1 VSASTVSRCLSGTK
15 TSIRISPETRK
26 RVLDA
31 VRDLGYQ
38 PNPAARAL
46 RGKSTKVLG
55 LIVPDINDCFIAE
68 LIHAIGDE
76 AGRQGYEILL
86 GYARRDRDE
95 ALLLSQVLDLRRCDG
110 LLLTGAFGDSD
121 EEDNSLQ
128 AQLWKN
134 QKVVS
139 VCRGTGNLARKT
151 ASIGTDNRA
160 GVFVALDYLVGLGH
174 KKIAFIGGSAI
185 GDLKERLEAF
195 REFMADRSLKVKDE
209 YVLSTPNSYR
219 GGYQAMKRLLS
230 LAEPPT
236 AVFAV
241 NDTRAIGA
249 LRAAVHAQVDV
260 PAQVSLIGFDD
271 IQISAYLTPAL
282 TTVSQLVNKIGQR
295 AVQLLLGLIKTDTN
309 LEKPPRVLVD
319 PQLVVR
325 DSCAP
330 PRSGTLADPLDD
342 WSTKGGGQRISVV

>member
-1 VSASTVSRCLSGTK
+1 
-15 TSIRISPETRK
+15 
-26 RVLDA
+26 
-31 VRDLGYQ
+31 
-38 PNPAARAL
+38 
-46 RGKSTKVLG
+46 
-55 LIVPDINDCFIAE
+55 
-68 LIHAIGDE
+68 
-76 AGRQGYEILL
+76 
-86 GYARRDRDE
+86 
-95 ALLLSQVLDLRRCDG
+95 
-110 LLLTGAFGDSD
+110 
-121 EEDNSLQ
+121 
-128 AQLWKN
+128 
-134 QKVVS
+134 
-139 VCRGTGNLARKT
+139 
-151 ASIGTDNRA
+151 
-160 GVFVALDYLVGLGH
+160 
-174 KKIAFIGGSAI
+174 
-185 GDLKERLEAF
+185 
-195 REFMADRSLKVKDE
+195 
-209 YVLSTPNSYR
+209 
-219 GGYQAMKRLLS
+219 MKRLLS